1 MSRNKLTDDQL
12 EKLKGLWLSGMT
24 TTSKR
29 DLIMEAVE
37 STGLDEKVVKVCRTV
52 TEQTV
57 YL

>member
-12 EKLKGLWLSGMT
+12 GKLKELWLGGMT

-37 STGLDEKVVKVCRTV
+37 STGLDEKVIKVC
-52 TEQTV
+52 
-57 YL
+57 